1 MTPGVVYF
9 IGAGP
14 GDPEL
19 LTVKAKRLIETA
31 DVVVWADS
39 LVHPDVAALARADAD
54 VLGSSA
60 LTLEQITDTLVA
72 ASRAGKTV
80 ARVQSGDPSLYGAIH
95 EQQVLL
101 EHERVPYEIV
111 PGVSSAFA
119 AAALLDAE
127 LTVPDVAQT
136 VIFTRVANR
145 TTTVPSGERLR
156 ELARHGA
163 TLVIFLSAS
172 VIEKV
177 VEELQTGGYTA
188 ETPAAVVYRA
198 TWEDQQILRGT
209 LADIAPAARAARI
222 TKQALILVGPALDP
236 TLRQHAAATARSH
249 LYRPDYTHLF
259 RKGSSE

>member
-1 MTPGVVYF
+1 MRPGVVYF

-19 LTVKAKRLIETA
+19 LTVKGRRLIETA
-31 DVVVWADS
+31 DLVVWADS
-39 LVHPDVAALARADAD
+39 LVHPDVAALARTDAEM
-54 VLGSSA
+54 LGSSS
-60 LTLEQITDTLVA
+60 LTLEQITQTLVA
-72 ASRAGKTV
+72 ASRAAKRI

-101 EHERVPYEIV
+101 ERAQVPYEIV

-119 AAALLDAE
+119 AAARLSAE

-145 TTTVPSGERLR
+145 TTTVPSNERLS
-156 ELARHGA
+156 ELAHRGA

-177 VEELQTGGYTA
+177 VEELLAVRGSKGP
-188 ETPAAVVYRA
+188 PAAARHS
-198 TWEDQQILRGT
+198 
-209 LADIAPAARAARI
+209 AA
-222 TKQALILVGPALDP
+222 V
-236 TLRQHAAATARSH
+236 
-249 LYRPDYTHLF
+249 
-259 RKGSSE
+259 